1 MLPTIKISNLNPTG
15 SELFSD
21 SENYLT
27 ELTDEELNLTG
38 GIIIGLSTTNP
49 FPTLSLPVR
58 PTIPTFPTRPFPS
71 IGRSIGFTRPI
82 ILR

>member
-38 GIIIGLSTTNP
+38 GIIIGTSTTNP
-49 FPTLSLPVR
+49 FPTRPYPVR
-58 PTIPTFPTRPFPS
+58 PTVPTFPTRPFPS
-71 IGRSIGFTRPI
+71 IGITRPPI
-82 ILR
+82 WR